1 MADKSKRQNRAN
13 LPQPLWQ
20 KGEVILIDLN
30 PPKDKYEI
38 GKVRPAVNVQGKAA
52 NIKSKTVTIVPFSST
67 SGYVKTDIQIPIG
80 KGEGGVPKKCHA
92 LCNQIT
98 TVTKSRVIRRYGNL
112 KTAKMNIILQG
123 INDHL
128 A

>member
-1 MADKSKRQNRAN
+1 MTIKTKPTKNSK
-13 LPQPLWQ
+13 LPKPLWQ

-38 GKVRPAVNVQGKAA
+38 AKIRPAVNVQGRAA
-52 NIKSKTVTIVPFSST
+52 NIKSKTITIVPFSSS
-67 SGYVKTDIQIPIG
+67 SGLTNSDIHIPIG

-98 TVTKSRVIRRYGNL
+98 TATKSRVLGRIGSL
-112 KTAKMNIILQG
+112 KTSKMNKILQG
-123 INDHL
+123 INYHL
-128 A
+128 T